1 MGRRS
6 ASLLKG
12 RASAQERFDALIV
25 NAQAAPRQDDSP
37 FTWTILLTSTG
48 LLRWR
53 SLRTVTADESTM
65 RDAMLTTTGQI
76 LATSTRLGATPVLYR
91 DRYLRNDETP
101 VPLTPDQIEARDDLD
116 FYLDRCQ
123 REREQDNEYHRQ
135 WIPRLQKLGLVKC
148 RLGGLPTEDGRP
160 CACPTCRGVRSE
172 SSPLRPPVPLQSP

>member
-76 LATSTRLGATPVLYR
+76 LATSTRLGATPVLYNNGKLR
-91 DRYLRNDETP
+91 DEAP
-101 VPLTPDQIEARDDLD
+101 APLTPDEIEMQNDLAFDLD
-116 FYLDRCQ
+116 HCRGERDYETHYARC
-123 REREQDNEYHRQ
+123 
-135 WIPRLQKLGLVKC
+135 WVPRLRRLGLIGPP
-148 RLGGLPTEDGRP
+148 RIPGLPTEEGTPCTCPMCRP
-160 CACPTCRGVRSE
+160 TT
-172 SSPLRPPVPLQSP
+172 PPSTNT